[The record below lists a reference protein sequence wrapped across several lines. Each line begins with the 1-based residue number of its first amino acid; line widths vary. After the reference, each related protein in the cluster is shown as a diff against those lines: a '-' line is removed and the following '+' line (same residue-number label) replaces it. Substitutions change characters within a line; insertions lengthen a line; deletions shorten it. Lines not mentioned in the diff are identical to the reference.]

1 MRRRRSPPATRTTR
15 TNRGSETLAHALSA
29 DRQDD
34 KTLFCVSAV
43 SAFSSPPDAVIDRG
57 ALRND
62 YETTSTRR
70 GGVQWPDSDG
80 SFALQVGALDR
91 ASVRAHVCALS
102 DVALRSAA
110 AARRWTVRCVRG
122 GFYYR
127 LYRIF
132 ITRVTRFAAVPV
144 VRERAIS
151 VHFLIKVTIKL
162 SEIF

>member
-1 MRRRRSPPATRTTR
+1 
-15 TNRGSETLAHALSA
+15 LARALSA

-43 SAFSSPPDAVIDRG
+43 SGAFSSPPDAVIDRG

-122 GFYYR
+122 GIYYR

>member
-29 DRQDD
+29 DRQVD

-80 SFALQVGALDR
+80 SFALQVGALDW

-110 AARRWTVRCVRG
+110 AARRWTVAWRSR
-122 GFYYR
+122 R
-127 LYRIF
+127 LLLPVYRIF
-132 ITRVTRFAAVPV
+132 ITRVTPGSRPCRSCGN
-144 VRERAIS
+144 VRSPFI
-151 VHFLIKVTIKL
+151 FLV
-162 SEIF
+162 

>member
-15 TNRGSETLAHALSA
+15 TTRGSETLAHALSA

-102 DVALRSAA
+102 YAALYVRRPRRVGERCFAFEEAFMKSITIRNLCLLNAPPSSRGLIFPRAA
-110 AARRWTVRCVRG
+110 AKKEPRYKKNRYTV
-122 GFYYR
+122 
-127 LYRIF
+127 
-132 ITRVTRFAAVPV
+132 
-144 VRERAIS
+144 
-151 VHFLIKVTIKL
+151 
-162 SEIF
+162 